1 MALRLQK
8 IDDTNRRDHFYLG
21 EEDECYFLYE
31 YTAGA
36 GWQGGATNQ
45 LVHNLQKKKGDGGY
59 HYKVPAIAQCARDF
73 SQAINAKW
81 LAGATLVPVP
91 PSKNKTDPLFDDR
104 MVQVC
109 RGIRSAVPSDVRE
122 IVEQINSTDTF
133 KGGHRKS
140 PDELEAN
147 YRIVANELAQAR
159 PAIGVV
165 DDVLTT
171 GSHFKAV
178 RAKILAER
186 PNAKIVGF
194 FVARRVIPNPF
205 ADVSIDDLLGQ

>member
-8 IDDTNRRDHFYLG
+8 IDDTNRRDHYYLA
-21 EEDECYFLYE
+21 EEDECYYLYE

-45 LVHNLQKKKGDGGY
+45 LIHNLQKKKGDGGY
-59 HYKVPAIAQCARDF
+59 HYKAPAIAQCATDLSR
-73 SQAINAKW
+73 AINAKW

-91 PSKNKTDPLFDDR
+91 PSKNKGDPLFDDR

-109 RGIRSAVPSDVRE
+109 RAIRSPGPSDVRE
-122 IVEQINSTDTF
+122 MVEQINSTDTF
-133 KGGHRKS
+133 KGGHRQS
-140 PDELEAN
+140 PDELQDN
-147 YRIVANELAQAR
+147 YRIVANELALAH
-159 PAIGVV
+159 PTIGVV

-178 RAKILAER
+178 KTKILAER
-186 PNAKIVGF
+186 PDAKVVGF
-194 FVARRVIPNPF
+194 FVARRAIPNPF
-205 ADVSIDDLLGQ
+205 ADVSLDDLLS

>member
-8 IDDTNRRDHFYLG
+8 IDDTNRHDHYYLG
-21 EEDECYFLYE
+21 EEDECYYLYE

-36 GWQGGATNQ
+36 GWKGGATNQ
-45 LVHNLQKKKGDGGY
+45 LIHNLQKKRGDGGY
-59 HYKVPAIAQCARDF
+59 RYKAPAIAQCAKDF

-91 PSKNKTDPLFDDR
+91 PSKNKADPLFDDR

-109 RGIRSAVPSDVRE
+109 RGIRSPGPSDVRE
-122 IVEQINSTDTF
+122 IIEQINSTDTF
-133 KGGHRKS
+133 KGGQRQS
-140 PDELEAN
+140 PDELQAN
-147 YRIVANELAQAR
+147 YRVVANELAQAR
-159 PAIGVV
+159 PIIGVV

-171 GSHFKAV
+171 GSHFQAV

-186 PNAKIVGF
+186 PDAKIVGF

-205 ADVSIDDLLGQ
+205 ADVSIDDLLGP

>member
-1 MALRLQK
+1 MILRLQK
-8 IDDTNRRDHFYLG
+8 IDDSNRRDHYYLG
-21 EEDECYFLYE
+21 EDDECYYLYE

-45 LVHNLQKKKGDGGY
+45 LIHNLQKKKGDGGY
-59 HYKVPAIAQCARDF
+59 HYKAPAIAQCAKDF

-81 LAGATLVPVP
+81 LASATLVPVP
-91 PSKNKTDPLFDDR
+91 PSKNKADALFDDR

-109 RGIRSAVPSDVRE
+109 RGIRSPSLSDVRE
-122 IVEQINSTDTF
+122 IVEQIDSTDTF
-133 KGGHRKS
+133 KGGHRQS
-140 PDELEAN
+140 PADLEAN

-159 PAIGVV
+159 PTIGVV

-178 RAKILAER
+178 KAKILAER
-186 PNAKIVGF
+186 PDAKVVGF
-194 FVARRVIPNPF
+194 FVARRAIPNPF
-205 ADVSIDDLLGQ
+205 GDVSLDELLS

>member
-8 IDDTNRRDHFYLG
+8 IDDTNRRDHYYLA

-45 LVHNLQKKKGDGGY
+45 LIHNLQKKRGDGGY
-59 HYKVPAIAQCARDF
+59 RYKAPAIAQCAKDF
-73 SQAINAKW
+73 SQAIDAKW

-91 PSKNKTDPLFDDR
+91 PSKNKADPLFDDR

-109 RGIRSAVPSDVRE
+109 RGIRSPGPSDVRE

-133 KGGHRKS
+133 KGGHRQS
-140 PDELEAN
+140 PDELRAN
-147 YRIVANELAQAR
+147 YRIIANELAQAH
-159 PAIGVV
+159 PTIGVL

-178 RAKILAER
+178 KAKILANR
-186 PNAKIVGF
+186 ADAKVIGF
-194 FVARRVIPNPF
+194 FVARRAIPNPF
-205 ADVSIDDLLGQ
+205 ADVSLDDLLS